1 MRLFLQK
8 LKRRHCDGPGGI
20 SALLPIAIPM
30 IVSSVFDTL
39 MTFIDRLFMAHVG
52 KEHIAA
58 CMSGGITSWL
68 CLTLFAGLIGYSST
82 LVAHHYGAKRYEECP
97 KVVFQGIILAF
108 VSYPLALA
116 ASYFAA
122 MSFEWAGHDPIQI
135 ELERRYFW
143 YMAFGGILAL
153 LRSAF
158 AAFFAGIGKTKV
170 IMRANAAAV
179 VVNIIAN
186 YVLIFGKFG
195 FPALGIDGAAIGTL
209 LSSTCMTGI
218 IGASFWRHARQ
229 KPFRTKRFAHLDP
242 YNLKTLLRF
251 GAPNGLENLLGMAS
265 FVAINSAMHSYGADA
280 AAAITIVF
288 SWDLVMFFPLIGL
301 QVGVSTLVG
310 QNLGAGDIPAAERSA
325 YSGFKLT
332 FWYSALGVFF
342 FCAFPHLLVGVFTPD
357 IPGVDYQA
365 ARDLAIP
372 MLRIASLYLMFDGV
386 MLIASG
392 ALRGAGDTLAVMLI
406 TVNLHWIS
414 AALALAGAYYFN
426 WPPTTAWIALVISF
440 MLGSI
445 VLCIRFKQGKWK
457 QIRMLEPAA

>member
-52 KEHIAA
+52 KEHMAA

-116 ASYFAA
+116 ASYFVAKT
-122 MSFEWAGHDPIQI
+122 FELAGHDPIQI

-143 YMAFGGILAL
+143 YMAFGGILSL

-158 AAFFAGIGKTKV
+158 AAFFAGTGKTKV
-170 IMRANAAAV
+170 IMRANAVAI
-179 VVNIIAN
+179 VVNVVAN

-209 LSSTCMTGI
+209 LSSACMTGI
-218 IGASFWRHARQ
+218 IGASFWRHTRQ
-229 KPFRTKRFAHLDP
+229 KPFRSKHFARLDP
-242 YNLKTLLRF
+242 YNLKALIRF
-251 GAPNGLENLLGMAS
+251 GAPNGLGGLLSSWS
-265 FVAINSAMHSYGADA
+265 FTAINSAMHSYGADA
-280 AAAITIVF
+280 AAATTIVF
-288 SWDLVMFFPLIGL
+288 SWDMVMFVPLIGL

-332 FWYSALGVFF
+332 LWYSALGVFL
-342 FCAFPHLLVGVFTPD
+342 FCVFPHLLVGVFTPD
-357 IPGVDYQA
+357 IPGVDYRA
-365 ARDLAIP
+365 ARELAIP
-372 MLRIASLYLMFDGV
+372 MLRIASLYLAVDGV
-386 MLIASG
+386 VLIAAG

-406 TVNLHWIS
+406 TFIIDLTS
-414 AALALAGAYYFN
+414 AVLAIVSAYYFK
-426 WPPTTAWIALVISF
+426 WPPITAWIVLVLSF
-440 MLGSI
+440 MLGGI
-445 VLCIRFKQGKWK
+445 VLCVRFKQGKWK